1 MSTHLSEREHA
12 PPLVVRSDRVVLP
25 DGVRAAAI
33 LLRGGRIA
41 SIAPRDAPAGDASD
55 IDAGDLVVLPG
66 LVDPHV
72 HVNDP
77 GRAHWEGFD
86 HATRAAAAGGVTT
99 IVDMPLNSIP
109 PTTTIEGLDAKRR
122 AAAGR
127 CHVDVAFW
135 GGVVPASASSI
146 GPLAEAGVLGF
157 KCFLCPSGVAEF
169 PHVTVADL
177 QQPARVLATLGLP
190 LLVHA
195 ELPER
200 LADPAGQELPSDPRA
215 YQNWLASRP
224 PDAEHA
230 AIDLLID
237 LARATG
243 CHVHIVHL
251 ASADAL
257 ESIAAAKGR
266 SVRITAET
274 CPHYLTFAAE
284 DIRDGATAWKCA
296 PPIRERRHR
305 EGLWQGLA
313 RHAIDFIASD
323 HSPAPAELKH
333 VTDGDFLQAWGGI
346 ASLQLGLPIVWTA
359 AAPRGFGFEHIAR
372 WLAECPAALA
382 GLDGRKGKI
391 AEGCDGD
398 LVVWDPDATTR
409 VDAASLYHRH
419 AVTPYDGMTLR
430 GAILKTILRGQ
441 VVYDGTCRKAPAGRL
456 IGRREAFV

>member
-1 MSTHLSEREHA
+1 VSALRSEAPPA

-25 DGVRAAAI
+25 DGVRAAAV

-41 SIAPRDAPAGDASD
+41 SIAPRDARAGDASD

-66 LVDPHV
+66 LVDTHV

-99 IVDMPLNSIP
+99 IVDMPLNTIP
-109 PTTTIEGLDAKRR
+109 PTTTLEGLDAKRR

-127 CHVDVAFW
+127 CHIDVGFW
-135 GGVVPASASSI
+135 GGVVPGSASSI
-146 GPLAEAGVLGF
+146 EPLAEAGVLGF

-177 QQPARVLATLGLP
+177 QQPARVLARLGLP

-200 LADPAGQELPSDPRA
+200 LTDPARREPAPDPRG
-215 YQNWLASRP
+215 YETWLASRP

-237 LARATG
+237 LARTTG
-243 CHVHIVHL
+243 CRVHVVHL

-257 ESIAAAKGR
+257 EAIAAAKGR
-266 SVRITAET
+266 GVRITVET

-313 RHAIDFIASD
+313 EHVIDFVASD
-323 HSPAPAELKH
+323 HSPAPPELKR

-346 ASLQLGLPIVWTA
+346 ASLQLGLSIAWTA
-359 AAPRGFGFEHIAR
+359 AAPRGFGFEDIAR
-372 WLAECPAALA
+372 WLAERPAALA
-382 GLDGRKGKI
+382 GLGGRKGRI

-398 LVVWDPDATTR
+398 LVVWDPDPARR
-409 VDAASLYHRH
+409 VDAPSLYHRH
-419 AVTPYDGMTLR
+419 AVTPYAGMVLR
-430 GAILKTILRGQ
+430 GAVLQTILRGQ
-441 VVYDGTCRKAPAGRL
+441 VVYDGTCRQVPAGRL
-456 IGRREAFV
+456 IERRDAFV